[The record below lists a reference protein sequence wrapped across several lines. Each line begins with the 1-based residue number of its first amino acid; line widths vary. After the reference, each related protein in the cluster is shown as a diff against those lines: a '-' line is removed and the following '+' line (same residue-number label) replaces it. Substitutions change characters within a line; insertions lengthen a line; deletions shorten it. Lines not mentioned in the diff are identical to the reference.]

1 MYRLNANITE
11 EAEKIL
17 KDEARRLGASMGTIV
32 TMWALD
38 KKKENDAL
46 AAIAL
51 YKQEQ
56 ENGRAAR

>member
-17 KDEARRLGASMGTIV
+17 KEEAKRLGASMGTIV

-38 KKKENDAL
+38 KQKENDAL
-46 AAIAL
+46 STMAL
-51 YKQEQ
+51 YKAEQ
-56 ENGRAAR
+56 ERKGTL